1 MEGRLTARSAAA
13 AGEVRPAAAASGEGA
28 ACGAATPA
36 FRRAF
41 QASYSAI
48 SFCRAFQ
55 ASYSGIKGGLYVVTA
70 YPY

>member
-13 AGEVRPAAAASGEGA
+13 GGGVRPAAAASGEVPIPIG
-28 ACGAATPA
+28 TA